1 MIRNRRVS
9 KNYKVAGISLFVIAL
24 ITGLFLIPKTGLTEL
39 VTPETKVQEI
49 TQSTFIE
56 PEDQKNGFIK
66 SDIEQVELDQ
76 GETQEGYLSPIFNL
90 DNPSNS
96 LGLKWQQSVLGSDV
110 RIWVRVFEQGWSD
123 WFKVEEKDLSE
134 TPEQARAELA
144 KNYLKGQI
152 TSELIFVNQATKLQ
166 YKIKLVKNEFEP
178 TFDEVTFYAIGEPEL
193 PTWKQLLSKIVDLKI
208 ANSEL
213 NIVPRSGW
221 GANEKY
227 TRNSKGNLKWPINI
241 SDPNKFIL
249 HHDGNARNKVPKSVA
264 EAKTWIRGIYYWH
277 AIGLGWGDIGYNYV
291 VDPWGNI
298 YHGRKG
304 NIGVIGGHTYGQ
316 NTNSIG
322 ICFLGNYQTT
332 NKPTTAALASYA
344 EFAGTIAGNENFL
357 SKRIYGHKNFA
368 GRPAGRNYTA
378 CPGKNVQ
385 SKLTWL
391 REKAKVYAL
400 IAKQEIADKSI
411 VSPYTS
417 GNIYY
422 IKDGKRYK
430 FLNREV
436 LVQKGYGK
444 TKILNYSPERI
455 VEFPMGGYIVYDD
468 STLVQAEGKGTVWC
482 MRRGKRYYFSSN
494 EQLAK
499 LGFSQKNIHL
509 ISYVNLKSITFGG
522 TILKVI
528 DLINAENDTNSEKT
542 PLVKPSWIKNGWLVQ
557 KKSGGSIYLVYS
569 GKKRPIL
576 SAGVFKQ
583 RGYSWSKIRKYAT
596 TTMDKIPTGKL
607 IVYKQNTLL
616 RGKGKGT
623 IWVIKS
629 GKRKYIS
636 SMKQFWAKDFSWN
649 KIKTINLKELQR
661 IPNGGRLK

>member
-1 MIRNRRVS
+1 MTQIRRATT
-9 KNYKVAGISLFVIAL
+9 NYKVIGISLFAIAL
-24 ITGLFLIPKTGLTEL
+24 IAGLFLIPKTGLTEL
-39 VTPETKVQEI
+39 VTPKTEVQEI

-56 PEDQKNGFIK
+56 PEDQANDYQQ
-66 SDIEQVELDQ
+66 SDIEQVEIDQ
-76 GETQEGYLSPIFNL
+76 GETQEGYLSPIYNL
-90 DNPSNS
+90 DNPTNS

-110 RIWVRVFEQGWSD
+110 RIWVRVFEKDWSD
-123 WFKVEEKDLSE
+123 WIKVEKKDLSE
-134 TPEQARAELA
+134 TPKQAQTKLTQD
-144 KNYLKGQI
+144 YLKGQI
-152 TSELIFVNQATKLQ
+152 TSELIFADQATKLQ
-166 YKIKLVKNEFEP
+166 YKIKLVENKFEP
-178 TFDEVTFYAIGEPEL
+178 TFDEITFYAIGEPKL
-193 PTWKQLLSKIVDLKI
+193 PTWKQWLSKIVNLKT
-208 ANSEL
+208 ANGEI
-213 NIVPRSGW
+213 NIISRSGW

-227 TRNSKGNLKWPINI
+227 TKNSKGNLKWPINY
-241 SDPNKFIL
+241 SEPNKFII
-249 HHDGNARNKVPKSVA
+249 HHDGNARNKVPKSVT

-277 AIGLGWGDIGYNYV
+277 AVGLGWGDIGYNYI

-332 NKPTTAALASYA
+332 NKPTIAALAGYA

-357 SKRIYGHKNFA
+357 SRKIYGHKDFA

-430 FLNREV
+430 FLNKEV
-436 LVQKGYGK
+436 FIQKGYGQ

-455 VEFPMGGYIVYDD
+455 IEFPLGGYIVYNNH
-468 STLVQAEGKGTVWC
+468 TLVQAKNKGTVWY

-494 EQLAK
+494 EQLTT
-499 LGFSQKNIHL
+499 LGFDQKDVKL
-509 ISYVNLKSITFGG
+509 ISYANLKTITFGG
-522 TILKVI
+522 SIMKVI
-528 DLINAENDTNSEKT
+528 DLINAENTTNTKRI
-542 PLVKPSWIKNGWLVQ
+542 VKKKPSWIKNGWLVR
-557 KKSGGSIYLVYS
+557 KKSGGTVYLIHNN
-569 GKKRPIL
+569 KKRPIL
-576 SAGVFKQ
+576 SGNVFKQ
-583 RGYSWSKIRKYAT
+583 RNYKWRKVRKYASST
-596 TTMDKIPTGKL
+596 INKIPQGRIL
-607 IVYKQNTLL
+607 AYKNNTLL
-616 RGKGKGT
+616 KAQGKGT
-623 IWVIKS
+623 IWIIRG
-629 GKRKYIS
+629 GKRKYLKN
-636 SMKQFWAKDFSWN
+636 MRQFYSNGFSKY
-649 KIKTINLKELQR
+649 KIKKIKLSKLNR
-661 IPNGGRLK
+661 IPFGGSY